1 MPAAV
6 AVPTTSA
13 SANNRIST
21 VFAIYRISTRPLIKW
36 LKLYVKT
43 FGSKCFIGKWA
54 IPFVKKCSFYH
65 WIWTSIGTLMIESS
79 PSANLLIWYSFWFPA
94 WLDGLYIL
102 AIYIHENLPTIIINL
117 ARGVKVCQIQN
128 KFSNVFCQRLSN
140 FTKSVHPSTETQPQ
154 QPDGALLPGKKDRLF
169 LKGNI
174 FSAILKNNPP
184 YCWMGKLSGKPVTPL
199 I

>member
-128 KFSNVFCQRLSN
+128 KFSNVFVKDFQISQNLFTHQLKHSHSSPMGHCYPEKKIGCFWKAIFLVLS
-140 FTKSVHPSTETQPQ
+140 
-154 QPDGALLPGKKDRLF
+154 
-169 LKGNI
+169 
-174 FSAILKNNPP
+174 
-184 YCWMGKLSGKPVTPL
+184 
-199 I
+199 